1 MTCFDKTQ
9 LTIDYDVCQVA
20 FVVIQTKASAQG
32 QRQHAETALLCAI
45 NLTYTKTQI
54 PNCPNFPSGISSEF
68 LIEISNKITGSVLAP
83 WCVITK
89 YESFSG
95 SINQI
100 NCESCGSDVQWGFGP
115 QTRISVSSDFRAE
128 VLPLCLGDTLS
139 ATTDWVLH
147 LFSLICG
154 LMSLERHK
162 KHTRKSP
169 TQDSTL
175 IPHKKLRAPKLNP
188 ALRHWE
194 SSSSASGGVALIVQA
209 DIYLMGG
216 RYHGAGVEA
225 LHTGSCA
232 NTNTR
237 RDSRACQCDSNL
249 PLISVCFHFDQYLSH
264 CGSHCYLPGATLF
277 SPPVPPFGSV
287 QLHHILLHK
296 KSRFMC
302 SSW

>member
-1 MTCFDKTQ
+1 MRSVILRLWSFRLKQALKDKDGMQKWSFT
-9 LTIDYDVCQVA
+9 LSIWPT
-20 FVVIQTKASAQG
+20 
-32 QRQHAETALLCAI
+32 E
-45 NLTYTKTQI
+45 TQI
-54 PNCPNFPSGISSEF
+54 PNCPNFHSGVSSAF
-68 LIEISNKITGSVLAP
+68 LIKISNKITGSVLAP

-162 KHTRKSP
+162 KHMRKSP

-194 SSSSASGGVALIVQA
+194 SSSSESGGVALIVQA

-216 RYHGAGVEA
+216 RYRGAGVGA
-225 LHTGSCA
+225 YTHGLARKHKHTQGL
-232 NTNTR
+232 
-237 RDSRACQCDSNL
+237 Q
-249 PLISVCFHFDQYLSH
+249 SVPVWFQSPSYL
-264 CGSHCYLPGATLF
+264 CLF
-277 SPPVPPFGSV
+277 SFRSV
-287 QLHHILLHK
+287 SHPLWQPLLSPGGYTVLSSCSTIWFCSALSYPTPQ
-296 KSRFMC
+296 KS
-302 SSW
+302 